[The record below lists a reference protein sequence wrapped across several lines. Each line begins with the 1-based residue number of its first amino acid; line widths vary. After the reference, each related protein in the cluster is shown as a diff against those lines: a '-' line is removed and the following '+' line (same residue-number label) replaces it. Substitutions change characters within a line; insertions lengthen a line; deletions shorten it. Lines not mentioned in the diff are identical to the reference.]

1 MEINVVASTKLGHI
15 SSKEEVLE
23 LAGKMSN
30 ICYTKRTAEDIF
42 NEDSNISINRA
53 KGVIKNGHHSVSE
66 HPRYNYVISDIP
78 KILAMVLNNEG
89 VYTTSEK
96 SARYTKM
103 KPTAEE
109 QEKYNKWL
117 QIFSDKIK
125 EEYEEKFV
133 LYNTKFP
140 PKKKTPEEAAKIQIE
155 KLAQENARYMLSVFT
170 PTILGHSI
178 DARQLS
184 YIRIWFE
191 NFIQNAED
199 TMFNKMLKPY
209 MSEFVEKTREQA
221 IDEIEDKKNRTIS
234 MFDSRES
241 RQEFF
246 NECYSINYKGSF
258 AELAQ
263 AQRHRTLRYTMKFLK
278 EPEFYVPLIIR
289 NNEKLVDEWLSDI
302 SSLVDRFPQ
311 GMLVMI
317 NERGTYEDFIQKCSE
332 RLCGC
337 AQLEIALQ
345 TKKTLDKYIENVKE
359 TNKEVYDILL
369 PYSRGARCM
378 NGWHCAAPC
387 VWGAKETFTR
397 KV

>member
-1 MEINVVASTKLGHI
+1 MEIKVVGSTKLGYV
-15 SSKEEVLE
+15 SSKEEILE

-42 NEDSNISINRA
+42 SEDSSTSISRA
-53 KGVIKNGHHSVSE
+53 KSVIGNGHHSVSE

-103 KPTAEE
+103 KPTVEE
-109 QEKYNKWL
+109 QEKYDKWL
-117 QIFSDKIK
+117 QIFSSKIK
-125 EEYEEKFV
+125 NEYEEKFI
-133 LYNTKFP
+133 LYNTRFP
-140 PKKKTPEEAAKIQIE
+140 SKKKTPEEAAKMQIE

-170 PTILGHSI
+170 PTILGHSL

-199 TMFNKMLKPY
+199 TEFNKMLKPY
-209 MSEFVEKTREQA
+209 MNEFIEKTSEQA
-221 IDEIEDKKNRTIS
+221 IDEIEDKKKRTIS
-234 MFDSRES
+234 MFDTRDK

-246 NECYSINYKGSF
+246 NECYSVNYKGSF

-289 NNEKLVDEWLSDI
+289 DDEKLVDEWLKDI
-302 SSLVDRFPQ
+302 ESLANRFPQ

-345 TKKTLDKYIENVKE
+345 TKETLEKYIENVKE
-359 TNKEVYDILL
+359 TNKEIYNILL
-369 PYSRGARCM
+369 PYNKGARCTTT
-378 NGWHCAAPC
+378 WRCTTPC
-387 VWGAKETFTR
+387 IWGAKETFTR

>member
-1 MEINVVASTKLGHI
+1 MEIKVVGSTKLGYV
-15 SSKEEVLE
+15 SSKEEILE

-42 NEDSNISINRA
+42 NEDSSTSISRA
-53 KGVIKNGHHSVSE
+53 KSVIGNGHHSVSE

-103 KPTAEE
+103 KPTVEE
-109 QEKYNKWL
+109 QEKYDKWL
-117 QIFSDKIK
+117 QIFSSKIK
-125 EEYEEKFV
+125 DEYEEKFI
-133 LYNTKFP
+133 LYNARFP
-140 PKKKTPEEAAKIQIE
+140 SKKKTPEEAAKMQIE

-170 PTILGHSI
+170 PTILGHSL

-199 TMFNKMLKPY
+199 TEFNKMLKPY
-209 MSEFVEKTREQA
+209 MNEFVEKTSEQA
-221 IDEIEDKKNRTIS
+221 INEIEDKKKRTIS
-234 MFDSRES
+234 MFDTREK
-241 RQEFF
+241 RQEIF
-246 NECYSINYKGSF
+246 NECYSVNYKGSF

-278 EPEFYVPLIIR
+278 KPEFYVPLIIR
-289 NNEKLVDEWLSDI
+289 DDEKLVDEWLKDI
-302 SSLVDRFPQ
+302 ESLANRFPQ

-345 TKKTLDKYIENVKE
+345 TKETLEKYIENVKE
-359 TNKEVYDILL
+359 TNKEIYNILL
-369 PYSRGARCM
+369 PYNKGARCTTT
-378 NGWHCAAPC
+378 WRCTTPC
-387 VWGAKETFTR
+387 IWGAKETFTR